1 MSIWDDP
8 AEVTGKAN
16 IESMFWA
23 ADEGVPWHG
32 LGTPVPTAITTAQE
46 ALEAA
51 GQNWTVSVER
61 LVTSSGIEITDGR
74 RCKAIV
80 RDDTRTVLG
89 VVGQRYKPIQNVEA
103 FNFLDCLTAER
114 VIRYHTAGVLGR
126 GERMWILAQL
136 HGDIKVSKDDIVKKF
151 LLFSNNHDGTAAA
164 RCLWTPIRVV
174 CQNTLNQAVR
184 GSQGEG
190 VVIRHTGSLEGKIQE
205 AQRILGLAVRMYDD
219 LEGQFKSSAKF
230 KMTDTMRATY
240 FASLFGPKGKGN
252 DEDGTTEEASAKTRK
267 TLDRLH
273 ELAETG
279 RGNGAKP
286 VKGSLWSSYNAVTDF
301 IDHER
306 ATRVS
311 QGADGSKR
319 GDERS
324 NRLESAWFGQ
334 GAQVKERAWT
344 LARAIMDDP
353 AVLNAV
359 PVPSTN

>member
-8 AEVTGKAN
+8 AEVQGKAN
-16 IESMFWA
+16 VESMFWA

-32 LGTPVPTAITTAQE
+32 LGTPVPTAITTAAE
-46 ALEAA
+46 ALEAS
-51 GQNWTVSVER
+51 GQGWTVSVEQ
-61 LVTSSGIEITDGR
+61 LITTSGIAITDGR
-74 RCKAIV
+74 RC
-80 RDDTRTVLG
+80 
-89 VVGQRYKPIQNVEA
+89 
-103 FNFLDCLTAER
+103 
-114 VIRYHTAGVLGR
+114 
-126 GERMWILAQL
+126 
-136 HGDIKVSKDDIVKKF
+136 
-151 LLFSNNHDGTAAA
+151 GTASA
-164 RCLWTPIRVV
+164 RCLWTPVRVV
-174 CQNTLNQAVR
+174 CANTLNQAVN
-184 GSQGEG
+184 GSKGEG
-190 VVIRHTGSLEGKIQE
+190 VVIRHTGSLQGKIQE

-219 LEGQFKSSAKF
+219 LEGQFKASAKF

-240 FASLFGPKGKGN
+240 FASLFGPGPKGN

>member
-8 AEVTGKAN
+8 AEVQGKAN
-16 IESMFWA
+16 VESMFWA

-32 LGTPVPTAITTAQE
+32 LGTPVPTAITTAAE
-46 ALEAA
+46 ALEAS
-51 GQNWTVSVER
+51 GQGWTVSVEQ
-61 LVTSSGIEITDGR
+61 LITTSGIAITDGR

-89 VVGQRYKPIQNVEA
+89 VVGQRYKPIQNAEA
-103 FNFLDCLTAER
+103 FDFLDSLAAER

-126 GERMWILAQL
+126 GERIWILAQL
-136 HGDIKVSKDDIVKKF
+136 HGDIKVAKDDVVKKF
-151 LLFSNNHDGTAAA
+151 LLFSNNHDGTASA
-164 RCLWTPIRVV
+164 RCLWTPVRVV
-174 CQNTLNQAVR
+174 CANTLNQAVN
-184 GSQGEG
+184 GSKGEG

-219 LEGQFKSSAKF
+219 LEGQFKASAKF

-240 FASLFGPKGKGN
+240 FASLFGPGPKGN

-306 ATRVS
+306 GTRVS
-311 QGADGSKR
+311 NGADGSKR
-319 GDERS
+319 GDEPSKRF
-324 NRLESAWFGQ
+324 ESSMFGQ